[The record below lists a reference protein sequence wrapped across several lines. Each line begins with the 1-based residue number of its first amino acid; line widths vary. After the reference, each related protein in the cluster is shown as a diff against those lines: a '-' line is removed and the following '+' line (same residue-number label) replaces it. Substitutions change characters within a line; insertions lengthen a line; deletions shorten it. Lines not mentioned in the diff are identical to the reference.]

1 MIDKNR
7 LSNYNY
13 YQEPFPILIFKN
25 FLNES
30 EAKQAINCIE
40 NQEFDETVNEGRN
53 NIRKGT
59 KSFQNTIEKKNILS
73 MIYSFFNNEEVFE
86 DLLKKLQ
93 KVSELSKNN
102 YKIHNKPT
110 NFKKDFYEYKRSV
123 HNKNYLK
130 RIANFFSNK
139 LFKKKFLEDFF
150 YFEVNFSVAKKGYK
164 LKTHKDKDN
173 RMVVFLLYL
182 NKLDETGG
190 SFEIYSKE
198 GGVSN
203 KNFKLEKQF
212 QPEAGKLLVFL
223 SNPLSYHNVS
233 EILKSESKRF
243 FCYGGYTSLNNIIW
257 KK

>member
-1 MIDKNR
+1 M
-7 LSNYNY
+7 
-13 YQEPFPILIFKN
+13 
-25 FLNES
+25 
-30 EAKQAINCIE
+30 
-40 NQEFDETVNEGRN
+40 
-53 NIRKGT
+53 
-59 KSFQNTIEKKNILS
+59 
-73 MIYSFFNNEEVFE
+73 
-86 DLLKKLQ
+86 
-93 KVSELSKNN
+93 
-102 YKIHNKPT
+102 
-110 NFKKDFYEYKRSV
+110 
-123 HNKNYLK
+123 
-130 RIANFFSNK
+130 
-139 LFKKKFLEDFF
+139 
-150 YFEVNFSVAKKGYK
+150 AKKGYK

-257 KK
+257 KIILFFYFSNKESNNNALKYLKFFSWIFIIRIYNSFFTFEINRN

>member
-93 KVSELSKNN
+93 EVSELSKNN

-123 HNKNYLK
+123 HNKT
-130 RIANFFSNK
+130 I
-139 LFKKKFLEDFF
+139 
-150 YFEVNFSVAKKGYK
+150 
-164 LKTHKDKDN
+164 
-173 RMVVFLLYL
+173 
-182 NKLDETGG
+182 
-190 SFEIYSKE
+190 
-198 GGVSN
+198 
-203 KNFKLEKQF
+203 
-212 QPEAGKLLVFL
+212 
-223 SNPLSYHNVS
+223 
-233 EILKSESKRF
+233 
-243 FCYGGYTSLNNIIW
+243 
-257 KK
+257 